1 MRRDVAERR
10 EKILDAA
17 EEVFT
22 LLGIYTPLEAVTERA
37 GVGSGTFY
45 RNFPDRQAL
54 LDALLDRS
62 LIRIETQLKD
72 GEVENSICILIENIA
87 QSLVISPVLSDYW
100 RSTGRTSVVVNQARE
115 RFIRIAEKCL
125 QNDSIH
131 GRFRTDLVAEDFPV
145 ISGMLGGILCGRNLK
160 EREKIKERVLSILY
174 AGILM
179 RIPSKNHVVD

>member
-1 MRRDVAERR
+1 MRRDAAERR

-22 LLGIYTPLEAVTERA
+22 FLGIHTPLEAVTERA

-62 LIRIETQLKD
+62 LIRMETQLTNN
-72 GEVENSICILIENIA
+72 EIENSICVLIEHIA

-100 RSTGRTSVVVNQARE
+100 RSTGQTSVAINQARE

-125 QNDSIH
+125 KNNSIA
-131 GRFRTDLVAEDFPV
+131 GKFRTDLVAEDFPV
-145 ISGMLGGILCGRNLK
+145 ISGMLGGILCGRDLK
-160 EREKIKERVLSILY
+160 EREKIKERVLSMLY
-174 AGILM
+174 AGILI
-179 RIPSKNHVVD
+179 RTPSKNHVVD